1 MSRGRQGAVSLGE
14 STFRRGVGGRRSE
27 ERVRCG
33 SSVYLWEAGEMGW
46 ASTML
51 SILQLKEGL
60 REESWEGAGSG
71 NTRYVQTEGGLDLP
85 DPLPL

>member
-14 STFRRGVGGRRSE
+14 SKFRRGVGGRRSE

-33 SSVYLWEAGEMGW
+33 SSLYLWEAGEMGW

>member
-1 MSRGRQGAVSLGE
+1 MGE
-14 STFRRGVGGRRSE
+14 SKFRRGVGGRRSE

>member
-1 MSRGRQGAVSLGE
+1 MEVLN
-14 STFRRGVGGRRSE
+14 
-27 ERVRCG
+27 
-33 SSVYLWEAGEMGW
+33 LWEAGEMGW

-51 SILQLKEGL
+51 SILRLKEGL

-71 NTRYVQTEGGLDLP
+71 NTRYVRTEGGLDLP